1 MTADRG
7 RGAGKERP
15 APPDHRENSEYE
27 QALFRLLLGG
37 AAIVYLAS
45 RAWADRG
52 LTGPETRILWL
63 CAGFSVAALGIL
75 ASIIRSPAPSPVRRV
90 AGMVLDMGSITAGLH
105 LDSRL
110 AGPLFVLYLWVI
122 FGNGFRFGRRYLAGA
137 ATLAVVGFGSVIA
150 TRPPVY
156 QMVPEMMWGILAG
169 LVLLPLYVSA
179 LLQRLNDAL
188 GRARAASEAK
198 SRFLA
203 NISHELR
210 TPLNAVLGLSELLV
224 REDLPPEPRRHSL
237 LIRNAATNLLGIID
251 DVLDFSRIEAHRIEL
266 RNETFDLRGLVD
278 ATVAMFSGARTDGQL
293 VVVGEV
299 DTAIP
304 EAVQGDPVRLAQ
316 VLNNLVGNAV
326 KFTPRG
332 EVRVCAAR
340 AEGEGDRIRVRF
352 EVQDTGIGIPE
363 EALERVFDPFCQADA
378 STTREHGGTG
388 LGLSIARSLVVAMG
402 GSLEVSS
409 RAGEGT
415 VFRFEL
421 AFSPADPAGVE
432 PPADP
437 GPSERLPGGTR
448 ILLVEDNPMNRDVAE
463 RLMAGFGCDV
473 VRAANGEEAVAAFR
487 RERVDLVLM
496 DCQMPVMDGYA
507 ATREIRRIEAD
518 RGGKRVPVVALTA
531 HATPED
537 MDRCIASGM
546 DDYLAK
552 PYRGQDLFQTLH
564 RWLVGDPAGAPG
576 RLVRA
581 PRPSRAGPSP
591 DLRKLVHTVNNLLM
605 VITGNAELLI
615 ETPDIGEA
623 GVRKAAERILEA
635 AEKAVGVLRK
645 RTDKDGNTAPP
656 G

>member
-7 RGAGKERP
+7 RGVGKERS
-15 APPDHRENSEYE
+15 APLDHRENSEYE
-27 QALFRLLLGG
+27 QALCRLLLGG
-37 AAIVYLAS
+37 AAIVYLGFT
-45 RAWADRG
+45 AWADRG
-52 LTGPETRILWL
+52 LTEAETRILWT

-75 ASIIRSPAPSPVRRV
+75 ASIIRFPAPSPVRRV

-137 ATLAVVGFGSVIA
+137 AVLAVAGFGSVIA

-156 QMVPEMMWGILAG
+156 QLVPEMMWGILAG

-224 REDLPPEPRRHSL
+224 REDLPPETRRHSL

-266 RNETFDLRGLVD
+266 RHEVFDLRGLVD
-278 ATVAMFSGARTDGQL
+278 ATVAMFSGARTDGRL
-293 VVVGEV
+293 AVVGEV
-299 DTAIP
+299 DPTLP
-304 EAVQGDPVRLAQ
+304 EAVHGDPVRLAQ

-332 EVRVCAAR
+332 EVRVHAAR
-340 AEGEGDRIRVRF
+340 SEDEDDRIRVRF
-352 EVQDTGIGIPE
+352 EVEDTGIGIPE
-363 EALERVFDPFCQADA
+363 AALERVFDPFCQVDA

-388 LGLSIARSLVVAMG
+388 LGLSIARSLVAAMG
-402 GSLEVSS
+402 GTLEVSS

-421 AFSPADPAGVE
+421 AFAPADPAAVE
-432 PPADP
+432 PPATP
-437 GPSERLPGGTR
+437 GPSERLPEGTR

-552 PYRGQDLFQTLH
+552 PYRGQDLFHTLH
-564 RWLVGDPAGAPG
+564 RWLVGDPAGSPR

-581 PRPSRAGPSP
+581 PGPSRTGPSP
-591 DLRKLVHTVNNLLM
+591 DVRKLVHTVNNLLM
-605 VITGNAELLI
+605 VITGNAELLM
-615 ETPDIGEA
+615 EAPDIGDA
-623 GVRKAAERILEA
+623 GVRKAAGRILEA
-635 AEKAVGVLRK
+635 AEKAVGVLRE
-645 RTDKDGNTAPP
+645 RAGKDGNDSPP